1 MELLHHH
8 LHWSWSRCLRLI
20 LSVPSC
26 ASLLSPVVVLFLLL
40 LLLLCR
46 HIVFVFFS
54 MACAAYNN
62 IYNSIYSH
70 PYTDD
75 VPTFHWYGS
84 WFHSYR
90 LFWAT
95 FFLFLC
101 DLLPYTAKSNHIYH
115 FHNNNNSKRLWHVLI
130 QAVLT
135 SLHQPLTEYVVLVEA
150 YVVQT
155 TPWQTVGPFVTHEK

>member
-95 FFLFLC
+95 FFCFSA
-101 DLLPYTAKSNHIYH
+101 TIYH
-115 FHNNNNSKRLWHVLI
+115 IRLNATI
-130 QAVLT
+130 FIT
-135 SLHQPLTEYVVLVEA
+135 FITT
-150 YVVQT
+150 T
-155 TPWQTVGPFVTHEK
+155 TPNAFDTSSDKQCLRLSTNHWRSTWCTWC